1 MDQLIE
7 AIVLPDAWMDRVLAK
22 MRITDEIER
31 LENERISVQRRLKR
45 LGQVY
50 LDNLSITR
58 NACRQKRI
66 LEARLS
72 SLRCLESIRQRPPGR
87 WLRTCRSF
95 GARRTWGRGERCW

>member
-1 MDQLIE
+1 ME

-58 NACRQKRI
+58 SAVVRSEFWRTGCR
-66 LEARLS
+66 A
-72 SLRCLESIRQRPPGR
+72 
-87 WLRTCRSF
+87 
-95 GARRTWGRGERCW
+95 

>member
-22 MRITDEIER
+22 IRIIDEVER
-31 LENERISVQRRLKR
+31 VENDRISVERRMRR

-58 NACRQKRI
+58 STVVRSEFWRTGCR
-66 LEARLS
+66 A
-72 SLRCLESIRQRPPGR
+72 
-87 WLRTCRSF
+87 
-95 GARRTWGRGERCW
+95 

>member
-22 MRITDEIER
+22 MLITDEIER

-58 NACRQKRI
+58 STVVRSEFWRTGCR
-66 LEARLS
+66 A
-72 SLRCLESIRQRPPGR
+72 
-87 WLRTCRSF
+87 
-95 GARRTWGRGERCW
+95 

>member
-22 MRITDEIER
+22 IRITDEIER
-31 LENERISVQRRLKR
+31 LENERISVQRCLRR

-58 NACRQKRI
+58 STVVRSEFWRTGCR
-66 LEARLS
+66 A
-72 SLRCLESIRQRPPGR
+72 
-87 WLRTCRSF
+87 
-95 GARRTWGRGERCW
+95 

>member
-31 LENERISVQRRLKR
+31 VENERIGVQRRLKR

-58 NACRQKRI
+58 STVVSGEFWRTGCR
-66 LEARLS
+66 A
-72 SLRCLESIRQRPPGR
+72 
-87 WLRTCRSF
+87 
-95 GARRTWGRGERCW
+95 

>member
-31 LENERISVQRRLKR
+31 LENERISLQRRLKR

-50 LDNLSITR
+50 LDNLSITMSAVVR
-58 NACRQKRI
+58 NEFWRPGCRV
-66 LEARLS
+66 
-72 SLRCLESIRQRPPGR
+72 
-87 WLRTCRSF
+87 
-95 GARRTWGRGERCW
+95 

>member
-7 AIVLPDAWMDRVLAK
+7 AIVLPDAWMGRVLAK

-31 LENERISVQRRLKR
+31 LENERISVERRMRR

-58 NACRQKRI
+58 STVVRSEFWRTGF
-66 LEARLS
+66 EP
-72 SLRCLESIRQRPPGR
+72 ESAWSR
-87 WLRTCRSF
+87 F
-95 GARRTWGRGERCW
+95 GRGRREDG

>member
-58 NACRQKRI
+58 STVVRNEFWRTGCR
-66 LEARLS
+66 A
-72 SLRCLESIRQRPPGR
+72 
-87 WLRTCRSF
+87 
-95 GARRTWGRGERCW
+95 